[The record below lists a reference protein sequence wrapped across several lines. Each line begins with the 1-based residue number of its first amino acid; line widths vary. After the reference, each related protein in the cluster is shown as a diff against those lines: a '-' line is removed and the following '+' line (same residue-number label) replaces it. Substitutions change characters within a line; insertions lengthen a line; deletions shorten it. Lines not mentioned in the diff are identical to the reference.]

1 MLDKLYS
8 KITNNLLLKI
18 TSLNAVAV
26 LFQIVGGF
34 ITSKLIAI
42 YLGERG
48 MALLGYLRNFLT
60 TSQTAGNLGYSNG
73 IIKYVASYKKDH
85 LLLSKVLSSSV
96 IISFISSIV
105 VSIVLFVGAQ
115 YWNNVVFGQNTSYVF
130 IFKYLAFVIPFITI
144 NGVLIAIINGQSAY
158 KKVVWINI
166 LTNIIGVG
174 ITSYLITAKGV
185 EGALMAMVIT
195 PAIALLITLILIGK
209 EAKTLTLLTAKI
221 SFKALKKMSSY
232 TVMAVFSMMVLPLI
246 YIAIRNQIV
255 TSSGI
260 EGAGYWDAM
269 TRISDYYIK
278 FVATVMTLYI
288 LPQLAK
294 ATTDKAFRK
303 EIFGFYKTVLPLFGI
318 GLIVLFLFR
327 TFIIQLLFT
336 EDFIPVSSLFK
347 WQLLGDFFKVA
358 SIVIGY
364 QIIAKNNLKLFLITE
379 IISLIVIY
387 SSGIYF
393 VQLYGYEGGA
403 IGHCLSYFVHLLM
416 LLFIFRKPLFG
427 KIIEASA

>member
-1 MLDKLYS
+1 MLGKLYG

-18 TSLNAVAV
+18 TSLNAIAV
-26 LFQIVGGF
+26 LIQIVGGF
-34 ITSKLIAI
+34 VTSKLIAI
-42 YLGERG
+42 YLGEKG

-60 TSQTAGNLGYSNG
+60 TSQAAGNLGYSNG
-73 IIKYVASYKKDH
+73 IIKYVASYKEDH
-85 LLLSKVLSSSV
+85 SLLSKILLSSV
-96 IISFISSIV
+96 IFSFISSIV
-105 VSIVLFVGAQ
+105 ISIVLFVGAQ
-115 YWNNVVFGQNTSYVF
+115 YWNSIVFGENASYVF
-130 IFKYLAFVIPFITI
+130 IFKYLAFVIPFITL
-144 NGVLIAIINGQSAY
+144 NGILIAIINGQSAY

-166 LTNIIGVG
+166 ITNAMGVG
-174 ITSYLITAKGV
+174 ITAFLIIAKGI
-185 EGALMAMVIT
+185 EGALIAMVIT
-195 PAIALLITLILIGK
+195 PAIALFITLILIGK
-209 EAKTLTLLTAKI
+209 EAKILKI
-221 SFKALKKMSSY
+221 LASKLSFEALKKMSSY
-232 TVMAVFSMMVLPLI
+232 TVMAVFSMMVLPLV

-294 ATTDKAFRK
+294 ATTDKTFRK
-303 EIFGFYKTVLPLFGI
+303 EIFEFYKTILPLFGI
-318 GLIVLFLFR
+318 GLIILFLFR
-327 TFIIQLLFT
+327 KFIIQILFT

-379 IISLIVIY
+379 IISLVVIY

-393 VQLYGYEGGA
+393 VKLYGYEGGA
-403 IGHCLSYFVHLLM
+403 IGHCLSYFVHLLL